1 MSSEVEDFVD
11 EDNLF
16 GDEDEAGTPPA
27 RVLSDRELDSGDDED
42 REDRIRQDEEIGP
55 DQREARVMET
65 DVVPHPIP
73 NPSDGEVSG
82 LLCRTSTII

>member
-16 GDEDEAGTPPA
+16 GDEDEAGTPPP
-27 RVLSDRELDSGDDED
+27 RSLSDRELDSGDDED
-42 REDRIRQDEEIGP
+42 REDRIRQDEEIAA

-65 DVVPHPIP
+65 DIVPHPIP
-73 NPSDGEVSG
+73 NPSDGEVSR